1 MVDSPT
7 FYIHV
12 KTSFYFLSDLSR
24 RNFLWVGTL
33 HRLDDPTQFQS
44 VGHLW
49 PDCIS
54 SVEKSENLFDIV
66 TENFEIVTLALPK
79 QCLAWLLFPSK
90 NSKIFLFTH
99 QVEFI
104 AVLRCDRLLL
114 IRCELIKC
122 VFLFLRFMVNKA
134 SKKSRALHQLHS
146 PEQYVKEWFLSTVKG
161 NHFISHSGYFRCLW
175 EVWIRNSEQFNS
187 GKCFSRVLN
196 THLPRFVQASVCCN
210 SALQYLAVSK
220 TSFF

>member
-90 NSKIFLFTH
+90 NSKIFLFIH

-104 AVLRCDRLLL
+104 AVLRCDLLLL
-114 IRCELIKC
+114 IQCELIKC

-134 SKKSRALHQLHS
+134 SKKSRALTWS
-146 PEQYVKEWFLSTVKG
+146 VT
-161 NHFISHSGYFRCLW
+161 
-175 EVWIRNSEQFNS
+175 
-187 GKCFSRVLN
+187 FSRTIREGMISLN
-196 THLPRFVQASVCCN
+196 RER
-210 SALQYLAVSK
+210 
-220 TSFF
+220 